1 MYWTKLIHVSCVA
14 LSYSLFVLRGVW
26 MLRDSA
32 MLRRGWVR
40 IAPHVVDTLLLAS
53 AILLCLQL
61 RLYPGADPW
70 LTAKVL
76 ALVVYIALGTVALRQ
91 GRSKRTRLGAWL
103 AAQGVYFYMVAVA
116 LTHSPLL
123 IG

>member
-1 MYWTKLIHVSCVA
+1 MHWTKLIHVSCVA

-26 MLRDSA
+26 MLRDST

-76 ALVVYIALGTVALRQ
+76 ALVVYIALGTVALRR

-103 AAQGVYFYMVAVA
+103 AAQGAYFYMVAVA
-116 LTHSPLL
+116 LTHSPLP

>member
-40 IAPHVVDTLLLAS
+40 IVPHVVDTLLLAS

-76 ALVVYIALGTVALRQ
+76 ALVVYIALGTVALHR

-103 AAQGVYFYMVAVA
+103 AAQGVYFYMVAAA
-116 LTHSPLL
+116 LTHSPLP

>member
-40 IAPHVVDTLLLAS
+40 IVPHVIDTLLLAS

-76 ALVVYIALGTVALRQ
+76 ALGVYIALGTVALRR

-103 AAQGVYFYMVAVA
+103 AAQGVYFYMVAAA
-116 LTHSPLL
+116 LTHSPLPL
-123 IG
+123 G